1 MKAWLTLLLTA
12 TLHAPAFALSM
23 NGFNLDNS
31 LVPANQILRGGP
43 PRDGIP
49 ALDHPRFESADEAD
63 WLEDDDLVLG
73 VTIDGQAKAY
83 PVRILVWHE
92 IVNDTLSDI
101 PIAVTYCP
109 LCGSGIVFSRQQD
122 NQVLDFGVSG
132 LLHNSDLL
140 MYDRQS
146 ESLWSQIPGKAI
158 SGPRAGDVLERLAV
172 THTRWRSW
180 QSEHPDSQVLSIKT
194 GHKRDYDATP
204 YSGYEQ
210 AYTLYF
216 PVKNRDR
223 RFHPKE
229 LVIGLAKD
237 GKAKTWPF
245 AELQKSDGRVED
257 TFAGKPVTVLYD
269 DRTQTARVH
278 DANGTQLPATTVF
291 WFAWYTFYPQTDVYM
306 HPQQT
311 PSTTRRQQ

>member
-1 MKAWLTLLLTA
+1 MKVWLTLFLA
-12 TLHAPAFALSM
+12 FTLHHPAFALSM

-49 ALDHPRFESADEAD
+49 ALDHPRFEAADKAD
-63 WLEDDDLVLG
+63 WLKDDDLVLG

-92 IVNDTLSDI
+92 IVNDTLGDT

-122 NQVLDFGVSG
+122 KQVLDFGVSG

-158 SGPRAGDVLERLAV
+158 SGPRAGEVLERLAI
-172 THTRWRSW
+172 THTSWKSWRRSVAW
-180 QSEHPDSQVLSIKT
+180 KAVTSMRNSALPSANSNGENP
-194 GHKRDYDATP
+194 P
-204 YSGYEQ
+204 ESG
-210 AYTLYF
+210 
-216 PVKNRDR
+216 
-223 RFHPKE
+223 
-229 LVIGLAKD
+229 D
-237 GKAKTWPF
+237 G
-245 AELQKSDGRVED
+245 DGRP
-257 TFAGKPVTVLYD
+257 G
-269 DRTQTARVH
+269 
-278 DANGTQLPATTVF
+278 
-291 WFAWYTFYPQTDVYM
+291 
-306 HPQQT
+306 
-311 PSTTRRQQ
+311 